1 MFVVAHGITPDLM
14 LSLQTPLYQRSMC
27 HFYFKLLLHLDCKS
41 TILHFCA
48 KAYKKESNLSTI
60 PTENF
65 CLHKIS
71 AQSTG
76 DA

>member
-41 TILHFCA
+41 T
-48 KAYKKESNLSTI
+48 NQ
-60 PTENF
+60 
-65 CLHKIS
+65 KIRPSKRRDGFEKS
-71 AQSTG
+71 ALPP
-76 DA
+76 